1 MYRDFTYIDDIVEG
15 INALLNKAPNLKQ
28 LGKIKNDSLS
38 PVAPFR
44 ILNIGNTHKVYLLD
58 FINALEK
65 ELKTKAIR
73 NYMSMQKG
81 DVQITLSD
89 TTLLKKLTGYNPKT
103 NYKVGIKKFLNW
115 YSFYYK
121 HINKN

>member
-1 MYRDFTYIDDIVEG
+1 MYRDFTYIDDVVNG
-15 INALLNKAPNLKQ
+15 VTSLINKIPNLNQ

-58 FINALEK
+58 FINELEK
-65 ELKTKAIR
+65 KLGIKAVK

-81 DVQITLSD
+81 DVKLTLSD
-89 TTLLKKLTGYNPKT
+89 TTLLKNFTGYSPKT
-103 NYKVGIKKFLNW
+103 NYKVGIKKFLEW
-115 YSFYYK
+115 YLSYNNLK
-121 HINKN
+121 NKN

>member
-1 MYRDFTYIDDIVEG
+1 MFRDFTYIDDVVKG
-15 INALLNKAPNLKQ
+15 IESILNKAPSLKRSK
-28 LGKIKNDSLS
+28 KIKNDSLS

-65 ELKTKAIR
+65 QLGKKAIR

-81 DVQITLSD
+81 DVKMTLSD
-89 TTLLKKLTGYNPKT
+89 TYLLKKITGYKPKT
-103 NYKVGIKKFLNW
+103 NYKTGIKKFLKW
-115 YSFYYK
+115 YLDYY
-121 HINKN
+121 N